1 MTTALDVPALGH
13 SPVTESPPAAPT
25 RTAHLAVALTAAL
38 VTLALVRYAVAPINW
53 DASWLLTIATE
64 QLHGARLYRDLLE
77 INPPLIVWLLTPVAW
92 LASITGLPIGPTF
105 TAAVLV
111 TGLASAW
118 AAWRLLPSEDR
129 SPALACAGLV
139 ALVVLPAAHFGQREH
154 LVEAWFLPLLA
165 VTVRRVRGLSVPRW
179 GVWTAGLLVALAVSL
194 KPFFLPAWLLL
205 AAVAWR
211 STGRLPREHVIVTA
225 AGVVYVAA
233 VALLAPD
240 FFRLVRTFGPIY
252 ATFATHPWA
261 VVLDQS
267 APKLLAVVALAW
279 LLIRRR
285 DGVPILPSL
294 TLLLAVGFLVGGAAQ
309 HRGWDYHYLPAYGV
323 TFVAAALLAH
333 RAPRWPLRLLL
344 VGLCTVMVAPRAWDH
359 LGAAVRSGRPDPER
373 IALRQAGVAGART
386 VIVFSSTLTDAFPA
400 VPEAGLRWVGSFP
413 MPWTVQA
420 SYPTPASHAAFP
432 HRPEAM
438 SPGERAGWTVMAR
451 DLVTRRPDVLV
462 VERPETNAQRLG
474 VPGFDYLAY
483 LAMDPVAAAALRPYR
498 QIATTPTLAIYRR
511 DTP

>member
-1 MTTALDVPALGH
+1 VRAPRLAL
-13 SPVTESPPAAPT
+13 
-25 RTAHLAVALTAAL
+25 ALTAAL

-53 DASWLLTIATE
+53 DASWLLTMATE

-92 LASITGLPIGPTF
+92 VADVTGLPIGPLF
-105 TAAVLV
+105 TLAVLAAV
-111 TGLASAW
+111 LASAW
-118 AAWRLLPSEDR
+118 AAWRLLPEGDR
-129 SPALACAGLV
+129 SPLLAMAWLV
-139 ALVVLPAAHFGQREH
+139 ALLVLPRGHFGQREH
-154 LVEAWFLPLLA
+154 LLEAWCLPLVA

-179 GVWTAGLLVALAVSL
+179 GVWTAGLLVALAVAV
-194 KPFFLPAWLLL
+194 KPFFLPAWLML
-205 AAVAWR
+205 ALVAWR
-211 STGRLPREHVIVTA
+211 ATGHWPREHAIVVG
-225 AGVVYVAA
+225 AGALYVLAVVLV
-233 VALLAPD
+233 APD

-261 VVLDQS
+261 VVLDQP
-267 APKLLAVVALAW
+267 APKLVAMVGLAW
-279 LLIRRR
+279 LLLRRR
-285 DGVPILPSL
+285 DGVPLVPSL
-294 TLLLAVGFLVGGAAQ
+294 TLLLAAGFLVGGAAQ
-309 HRGWDYHYLPAYGV
+309 HRGWEYHYLPAYGAAFV
-323 TFVAAALLAH
+323 TAVLLIPTA
-333 RAPRWPLRLLL
+333 RAWPLRAAL
-344 VGLCTVMVAPRAWDH
+344 VAVGVLVLAPRVWEH
-359 LGAAVRSGRPDPER
+359 LGAVALADRPAPELAAMR
-373 IALRQAGVAGART
+373 AAKAGGART
-386 VIVFSSTLTDAFPA
+386 VIVLSSTLTEAFPA
-400 VPEAGLRWVGSFP
+400 TTMAGLRWVGSFP